1 MKAANAVLAF
11 SIAAGLF
18 NINAV
23 ANTIEKPQ
31 TLRVEMTS
39 VISTDYTDTE
49 EKTEIVRVYLHDEAV
64 VREDGYLEIRGRSL
78 ENGMEEKV
86 RWIFS
91 PDGTPIGK
99 RSYYTSTNSYSD
111 TIYNI
116 DLTLEDYLAS
126 LENVEKV
133 EENTIY
139 LGDGST
145 HELTLEE
152 NKIVEI
158 KICSSDGSTQYIEQD
173 KCGLLEKLSIYEAG
187 ESEPCLE
194 IENTYV
200 DFQLEE

>member
-18 NINAV
+18 NIDAV

-39 VISTDYTDTE
+39 VISTDYADTE

-99 RSYYTSTNSYSD
+99 RSYYASTNSYSD

-126 LENVEKV
+126 FENVEKV

-173 KCGLLEKLSIYEAG
+173 KHG
-187 ESEPCLE
+187 
-194 IENTYV
+194 
-200 DFQLEE
+200 

>member
-64 VREDGYLEIRGRSL
+64 SREDGYLEVRGRSL

-91 PDGTPIGK
+91 PDGIPIGK
-99 RSYYTSTNSYSD
+99 RSYYASTNSYSD

-126 LENVEKV
+126 LENVEQV

-173 KCGLLEKLSIYEAG
+173 KYGLLEKLSIYEAG